1 MSWTVVDFGK
11 FRDKNKTLPQIL
23 FSDPDWFFWAV
34 EGGAFKNQMSLQAEA
49 ADLQRKATHI
59 RVPQKDA
66 ADRQVVEHYIHAP
79 TMKYSHFI
87 LVPESKP
94 FHAGSSPSMRADV
107 IDMSFP
113 RSIAKYDKT
122 GCKLLIDSL
131 KQTYFGSKSKRVTK
145 ALCEQFFDDGGN
157 FCF

>member
-1 MSWTVVDFGK
+1 MSWTEVAIGK
-11 FRDKNKTLPQIL
+11 FKDNSKTLPQIL

-34 EGGAFKNQMSLQAEA
+34 ETGIFQNRPRLHAEA

-66 ADRQVVEHYIHAP
+66 AERQVVEHYIHAP

-87 LVPESKP
+87 VVPESKP
-94 FHAGSSPSMRADV
+94 SHTGSSPSMRADV

-113 RSIAKYDKT
+113 RKIAKFDKT

-131 KQTYFGSKSKRVTK
+131 KQTYFGSKSKRMTK

-157 FCF
+157 FSL